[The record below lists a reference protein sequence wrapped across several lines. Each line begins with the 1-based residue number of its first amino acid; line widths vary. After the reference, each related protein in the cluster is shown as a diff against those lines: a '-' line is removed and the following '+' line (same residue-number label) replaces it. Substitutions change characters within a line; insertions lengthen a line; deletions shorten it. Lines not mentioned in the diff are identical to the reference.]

1 LPQPVCP
8 HHGQVPGVI
17 FQFFLLFV
25 GGLVFLIHNDD
36 SKALKRG
43 KDGGSARWRWRR
55 PLLDFSPLVK
65 TLPFPVR
72 CEAGQVFPNRS

>member
-1 LPQPVCP
+1 VPQPVFAR
-8 HHGQVPGVI
+8 HHGQVRGVI

-43 KDGGSARWRWRR
+43 KDGGSGPDGDGDV
-55 PLLDFSPLVK
+55 PLLDFRHWSKRSPFPSPL
-65 TLPFPVR
+65 
-72 CEAGQVFPNRS
+72 